1 GSPEQVLGRKPF
13 EIPSLDAED
22 AAAGLM
28 NIMGDKISATAL
40 GHLLSLKE
48 EDAAAGREIYPGGMP
63 PGLASIA
70 QPPPRPKSGKELAEA
85 WPSLA
90 ALAVTLA
97 IPESKLTALLG
108 PSFTRIGVTNPFVKR
123 LLMAGGRTA
132 AAGAVGASARAGVEI
147 ERHL

>member
-1 GSPEQVLGRKPF
+1 MPEKWTVGPALGPPSDRPEAPEAAVAAEPKAGSPEQVLGRKPF

-70 QPPPRPKSGKELAEA
+70 Q
-85 WPSLA
+85 
-90 ALAVTLA
+90 
-97 IPESKLTALLG
+97 
-108 PSFTRIGVTNPFVKR
+108 
-123 LLMAGGRTA
+123 
-132 AAGAVGASARAGVEI
+132 
-147 ERHL
+147 